1 MTDLRHPHFAEIAP
15 RLDGNRLAVY
25 QALKAAGAA
34 TGSELAEFMGW
45 PVLSIRPRLC
55 ELRKMQLAEPTGER
69 RDNGTGSKE
78 HVFRCVRAE
87 WQQEWA
93 I

>member
-1 MTDLRHPHFAEIAP
+1 MDLRRPHFAEIAP

-25 QALKAAGAA
+25 NALRQAGEA
-34 TGSELAEFMGW
+34 TGSELARLMGW
-45 PVLSIRPRLC
+45 PVTSVRPRLTN
-55 ELRKMQLAEPTGER
+55 LRDMEMAEPTGER

-78 HVFRCVRAE
+78 HVFRVMRQE
-87 WQQEWA
+87 WQEEMA